1 MQLEFYYLN
10 LPNSACWQCSCLSAD
25 STMTTTVGAFN
36 LKSLLSLCCYVV
48 QVFDS
53 ILFFNKLL
61 QTCSPQRHEDRK
73 YIIIVISNSLVCKKK
88 NAAVNCHELTQM
100 LHHVRTVLHYHY
112 GTSHEPTALNSSIAD
127 VHNA

>member
-1 MQLEFYYLN
+1 
-10 LPNSACWQCSCLSAD
+10 
-25 STMTTTVGAFN
+25 MTTTVGAFN

-61 QTCSPQRHEDRK
+61 QTCLPQRHEDRK
-73 YIIIVISNSLVCKKK
+73 YIIVVVLSNFLVCKKK

-100 LHHVRTVLHYHY
+100 LHHVRTVLHY